1 MKKVFIFLLIIP
13 IFLAKLN
20 KEEKITEYTKEEV
33 RGVFVSYIEISKY
46 IKDKDENISKNNIR
60 QIINNIKNINCNTI
74 ILQVRPSSDAIYN
87 SNIFPLSKY
96 LTDNNYYPYDVLEY
110 FINEAKKQNISILA
124 WINPYR
130 ISTTENINAITENN
144 PAYKYLNTDTVYIKN
159 GIFYNP
165 AKKEVED
172 LIIEGVKEVLN
183 YDIEGVLFDD
193 YFYPCEDIDEKDYNE
208 YLKTNK
214 KMSIEEYHLN
224 VINSLIR
231 KVHKVC
237 KDKNKIFG
245 VSPDGNID
253 NNYTIHYADVKKWL
267 SSDEY
272 VDFIMP
278 QIYYG
283 FNNSNRPFI
292 KTLKEWNS
300 YIKVKDIKLIPALAI
315 YKSNEIDK
323 YAGSGKNE
331 WLEEKNIIMKQIILC
346 RNIPNYDGF
355 ALYRYEDIINENSK
369 EELKNVKK
377 ILN

>member
-20 KEEKITEYTKEEV
+20 KEEEITEYTKEEV

-87 SNIFPLSKY
+87 SKIFPLSKY

-110 FINEAKKQNISILA
+110 FINEAKKQNISLLA

-130 ISTTENINAITENN
+130 ISTTENINVITENN

-193 YFYPCEDIDEKDYNE
+193 YFYPCEDIDKKDYNE

-214 KMSIEEYHLN
+214 KISIEEYHLN

-355 ALYRYEDIINENSK
+355 ALYRYEDIIDENSK

>member
-231 KVHKVC
+231 KVHTVC

-315 YKSNEIDK
+315 YKSTEIEK

>member
-46 IKDKDENISKNNIR
+46 LKDKDENVSKNNIQ
-60 QIINNIKNINCNTI
+60 QIIKNIKNINCNTI

-110 FINEAKKQNISILA
+110 FINEAKKQNISIIA

-130 ISTTENINAITENN
+130 ISTTEKISAITENN

-208 YLKTNK
+208 YLRENK
-214 KMSIEEYHLN
+214 KISIGEYHLN
-224 VINSLIR
+224 VINNLIR

-267 SSDEY
+267 SSNEY

-323 YAGSGKNE
+323 YAGDGKNE
-331 WLEEKNIIMKQIILC
+331 WIEEKNIIMKQIILC
-346 RNIPNYDGF
+346 RNISNYDGF
-355 ALYRYEDIINENSK
+355 ALYRYEDIIDENSK

>member
-20 KEEKITEYTKEEV
+20 KEEKITEYIKEEV

-46 IKDKDENISKNNIR
+46 LKDKDENVSKNNIQ
-60 QIINNIKNINCNTI
+60 QIIKNIKNINCNTI

-87 SNIFPLSKY
+87 SKIFPLSKY

-214 KMSIEEYHLN
+214 KISIEEYHLN